1 MTARCVHAGAA
12 GNVTKGG
19 KAMCEEL
26 WGDAFLYAEAGTA
39 GYVMN
44 FTGPNPNDAVHAD
57 VALPEPCPDH
67 AVTDAQLQAACPAA
81 VRYIS
86 PRRSYDC
93 RRPLHCGFVDA
104 KSKADRLLE
113 VGRVL
118 FTSSGPRVCVC
129 VCVCLCVCSSEWLRW

>member
-1 MTARCVHAGAA
+1 M
-12 GNVTKGG
+12 TKGG

-26 WGDAFLYAEAGTA
+26 WGDAFLYAEAGTD

-86 PRRSYDC
+86 PRSSSDC
-93 RRPLHCGFVDA
+93 CPLYCGFLDA
-104 KSKADRLLE
+104 KSKAGRLLE
-113 VGRVL
+113 GDRIL
-118 FTSSGPRVCVC
+118 FTSSEPCVC
-129 VCVCLCVCSSEWLRW
+129 GVWCAPGWLRW